1 MFRSL
6 WHFRGFIAGL
16 VRRDFQ
22 SRTARTLWGRAW
34 LVIEPAIQIVIYVV
48 IFSEVLR
55 ARLPGTQDRLSYSIY
70 VTAGLLSW
78 NYFAELVLSGRTL
91 FLEHADL
98 LRTVRFPRSTL
109 PIAMLL
115 RSAIN
120 AAIPALIFAVLLIG
134 LGRWPGTLLLAAL
147 PYLAIQTVLGL
158 GLAVLV
164 GTLNVFIRDVG
175 NAVGVLFQFW
185 FWLTPIVYP
194 LAVVPQSVRGWL
206 DWNPMLHVVAA
217 YQSILVEG
225 APPESGALVP
235 LSLCAVA
242 LAALAW
248 SSFRALSP
256 DLVDEL

>member
-1 MFRSL
+1 MLRSL
-6 WHFRGFIAGL
+6 WQFRGFIASL
-16 VRRDFQ
+16 VWRDLR
-22 SRTARTLWGRAW
+22 SRTARTVWGHAW

-78 NYFAELVLSGRTL
+78 NFFAELVLGGRTL
-91 FLEHADL
+91 FLEYADL
-98 LRTVRFPRSTL
+98 LRTIRFPRSTL
-109 PIAMLL
+109 PLALLL

-120 AAIPALIFAVLLIG
+120 AAIPAVIFLALLLW

-147 PYLAIQTVLGL
+147 PYLAIQTVLAI
-158 GLAVLV
+158 GLAVWV
-164 GTLNVFIRDVG
+164 ATLNVFIRDVG

-194 LAVVPQSVRGWL
+194 LSVVPESVRTWL

-217 YQSILVEG
+217 YQRILVEG
-225 APPESGALVP
+225 LPPEPGMLMP
-235 LSLCAVA
+235 LSLTA
-242 LAALAW
+242 LGVTGLAW
-248 SSFRALSP
+248 STFRVLSP